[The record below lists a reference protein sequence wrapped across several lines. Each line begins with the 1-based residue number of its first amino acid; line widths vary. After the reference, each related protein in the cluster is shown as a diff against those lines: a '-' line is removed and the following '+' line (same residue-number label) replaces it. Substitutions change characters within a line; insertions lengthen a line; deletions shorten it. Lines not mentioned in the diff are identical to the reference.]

1 MFWGVVNWVID
12 GEPQKKNY
20 PSFYLKHLGWFI
32 IMDKFTG
39 YSKARSYQI
48 YSQWQIVT
56 IRLVGIFM
64 QVHVLIK
71 C

>member
-1 MFWGVVNWVID
+1 
-12 GEPQKKNY
+12 
-20 PSFYLKHLGWFI
+20 
-32 IMDKFTG
+32 MDKFTG

-56 IRLVGIFM
+56 IRLAGIFM